1 VLGLEVVLPGGKVM
15 RTGGRTI
22 KNVSGYNLTQLIVG
36 SEGTLGVV
44 TEMTLQ
50 LIPKP
55 IAQTTA
61 LAAFA
66 KLPDACVA
74 VGKILLC
81 GITPLVTE
89 IMDHD
94 VMRAIDDLIRSRG
107 QTPTFSLDAD
117 ALLLVAVDGDTDAVE
132 KDIEVI
138 ADVLR
143 KSGATDVQR
152 ARSNEEAEALWEIR
166 RSVSPAII
174 RLGNSRFGED
184 IVVPRGQIPQMVD
197 LVKQIAKKYDLTI
210 AVFGHIG
217 DGNLHPNIV
226 CDRRDAEMM
235 KRVEAAS
242 HAIFDAAIELGGAI
256 SGEHG
261 IGMLKTGYVPKSVDP
276 IALEMMRQVKLLF
289 DPNNIMNPGKK
300 LGVREAVTW

>member
-1 VLGLEVVLPGGKVM
+1 VLGLEMVLPGGRVM

-44 TEMTLQ
+44 TEITLQ

-55 IAQTTA
+55 VAQATA

-66 KLPDACVA
+66 KLADACEA
-74 VGKILLC
+74 VGRILAS

-94 VMRAIDDLIRSRG
+94 VMCAIADLQQSRG
-107 QTPTFSLDAD
+107 QPPAFSLAAE
-117 ALLLVAVDGDTDAVE
+117 ALLLVAVDGDTSAVE
-132 KDIEVI
+132 RDIEVI
-138 ADVLR
+138 AEVLR
-143 KSGATDVQR
+143 RSGATTVQR
-152 ARSNEEAEALWEIR
+152 ARSDEEAEALWEIR
-166 RSVSPAII
+166 RSVSPAVI

-184 IVVPRGQIPQMVD
+184 IVVPRGQIPQMVA
-197 LVKQIAKKYDLTI
+197 LVKQIAQKYDLTI

-217 DGNLHPNIV
+217 DGNLHPNII

-235 KRVEAAS
+235 QRVEAAS

-261 IGMLKTGYVPKSVDP
+261 IGLLKTGYVPKSVDP
-276 IALEMMRQVKLLF
+276 VALEMMKRVKKLF
-289 DPNNIMNPGKK
+289 DPNNVMNPGKK
-300 LGVREAVTW
+300 IGMRDAVTW

>member
-1 VLGLEVVLPGGKVM
+1 
-15 RTGGRTI
+15 
-22 KNVSGYNLTQLIVG
+22 
-36 SEGTLGVV
+36 
-44 TEMTLQ
+44 
-50 LIPKP
+50 
-55 IAQTTA
+55 
-61 LAAFA
+61 
-66 KLPDACVA
+66 
-74 VGKILLC
+74 VGKILAT

-94 VMRAIDDLIRSRG
+94 VMRAIADLQQSRG
-107 QTPTFSLDAD
+107 QPAAFSLEAD
-117 ALLLVAVDGDTDAVE
+117 ALLLVAVDGDPDAVE
-132 KDIEVI
+132 RDIEAI
-138 ADVLR
+138 AAVLR
-143 KSGATDVQR
+143 KSSATGVQR
-152 ARSNEEAEALWEIR
+152 ARSNEETEALWEIR
-166 RSVSPAII
+166 RSVSPAVI

-197 LVKQIAKKYDLTI
+197 LVKQIARKYDLTI

-261 IGMLKTGYVPKSVDP
+261 IGLLKIGYVPKSVDP
-276 IALEMMRQVKLLF
+276 IALEMMKQVKKLF
-289 DPNNIMNPGKK
+289 DPNNVMNPGKK
-300 LGVREAVTW
+300 IGIRDAVTW